1 MTTETP
7 RTVSKDE
14 TPEKSGMER
23 HIQTVLVSLIT
34 AGVVWIC
41 VSSLQTA
48 SEVKLLNERI
58 ITLQAT
64 VEKLTDG
71 FDKEA
76 NHNRT
81 RIEALEHGRNTNAM
95 GIVQLQKE
103 VSALEIRVAK
113 IEQRRGK
120 D

>member
-7 RTVSKDE
+7 RIVRLAE
-14 TPEKSGMER
+14 TPSKFSMER
-23 HIQTVLVSLIT
+23 HIQTILVSLIT

-58 ITLQAT
+58 AVLQIT
-64 VEKLTDG
+64 VEKITMG
-71 FDKEA
+71 WDKEA

-81 RIEALEHGRNTNAM
+81 RIEALENGRNTNAM

-113 IEQRRGK
+113 IELRRGK